1 MQGSKRPPMSA
12 GEVLGASP
20 RGIPDPGPLPP
31 PSQKSEP
38 PPQALNYPARTLRPP
53 PTSNTVIFLA
63 QGKTLH
69 CDYFPWEVLDCLGP
83 REPPPHASRLTRRG
97 QSPQGLCHLTGSP
110 HRVTSVPSPG
120 FQGHLTEAART
131 LPISP
136 AGSIVP
142 ARKSSIPYA
151 ASLAYHQPSLQKPA
165 TAATAFRDA
174 RSRATSTS
182 FHHLSGSVLSARET
196 YLRRRCPVPWRPLL
210 VGCQIGRSGN
220 PVALLFIS
228 PVGAR
233 VLRCDRAPSIS
244 LELKKIEFGP
254 GMATH
259 ICNPTIGRD
268 YKSLLGGQGRHEDQK
283 FKVSSSYKLSSRL
296 PLTTCNFVSKKENT
310 LALAP

>member
-38 PPQALNYPARTLRPP
+38 PPREALNYPARTLRPP

-151 ASLAYHQPSLQKPA
+151 ASLAYRNLQPQPQPSETLDRGPPRLPFTISLVPFSQLERPICV
-165 TAATAFRDA
+165 AAVLFHGAPSWLA
-174 RSRATSTS
+174 VRSAAQGIRWPSY
-182 FHHLSGSVLSARET
+182 LSARWG
-196 YLRRRCPVPWRPLL
+196 L
-210 VGCQIGRSGN
+210 
-220 PVALLFIS
+220 A
-228 PVGAR
+228 
-233 VLRCDRAPSIS
+233 
-244 LELKKIEFGP
+244 
-254 GMATH
+254 
-259 ICNPTIGRD
+259 
-268 YKSLLGGQGRHEDQK
+268 
-283 FKVSSSYKLSSRL
+283 SSAVTEL
-296 PLTTCNFVSKKENT
+296 PLFLWS
-310 LALAP
+310 

>member
-110 HRVTSVPSPG
+110 VFLPRVSRDTSP
-120 FQGHLTEAART
+120 
-131 LPISP
+131 
-136 AGSIVP
+136 
-142 ARKSSIPYA
+142 
-151 ASLAYHQPSLQKPA
+151 
-165 TAATAFRDA
+165 
-174 RSRATSTS
+174 
-182 FHHLSGSVLSARET
+182 
-196 YLRRRCPVPWRPLL
+196 
-210 VGCQIGRSGN
+210 
-220 PVALLFIS
+220 
-228 PVGAR
+228 
-233 VLRCDRAPSIS
+233 
-244 LELKKIEFGP
+244 
-254 GMATH
+254 
-259 ICNPTIGRD
+259 
-268 YKSLLGGQGRHEDQK
+268 
-283 FKVSSSYKLSSRL
+283 RL
-296 PLTTCNFVSKKENT
+296 PAPCLSRQPE
-310 LALAP
+310 ALCLRASPRFHTPPA